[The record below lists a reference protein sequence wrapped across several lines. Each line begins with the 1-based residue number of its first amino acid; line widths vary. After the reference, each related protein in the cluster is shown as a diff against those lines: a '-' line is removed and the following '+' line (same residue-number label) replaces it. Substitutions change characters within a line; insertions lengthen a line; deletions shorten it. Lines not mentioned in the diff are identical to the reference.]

1 MLATSRLQQLALW
14 IQEYHSAGM
23 RVFPCLPRDKPPA
36 LPWKDFTNAPQSLA
50 VVAYFN
56 AQSNLGIATGWNGLY
71 VVDFDNMELA
81 TAYFNDYPDLAETM
95 RVSTS
100 AGMHFYYQSRDPL
113 PNGKFKYKGVPGGDI
128 RGMGG
133 YVLAPPSVHPDGSQ
147 YLHNTFGFGVLPME
161 LSELPI
167 ETKHKE
173 PETKQKDFMLLTGR
187 APGNRQE
194 DYANK
199 VMEKCLLELA
209 GAPVGDRNNTL
220 NKASFVMG
228 MFSHSLDSQ
237 QAIGALEATALAIGL
252 EETET
257 RKTIASGWGNGSQK
271 PAYLEQDVLPQLPA
285 FFYSDLIDLERLLDF
300 DI

>member
-1 MLATSRLQQLALW
+1 
-14 IQEYHSAGM
+14 M

-36 LPWKDFTNAPQSLA
+36 LPWKDFTKETQTLA
-50 VVAYFN
+50 AVAYFD

-71 VVDFDNMELA
+71 VIDFDNMELA
-81 TAYFNDYPDLAETM
+81 TAYFCDHPDLAETM

-100 AGMHFYYQSRDPL
+100 AGMHFYYQSGDPL

-147 YLHNTFGFGVLPME
+147 YLHYTFGFGMLPAE

-173 PETKQKDFMLLTGR
+173 SEAKQIDFMLPTAR
-187 APGNRQE
+187 APSNRQE

-199 VMEKCLLELA
+199 VMEKSLQELA

-220 NKASFVMG
+220 NKVSFVMG

-237 QAIGALEATALAIGL
+237 RAIGALEATALAIGL
-252 EETET
+252 DETET
-257 RKTIASGWGNGSQK
+257 RKTIASGWKNGTQK
-271 PAYLEQDVLPQLPA
+271 PAYLEQDILPKLPA
-285 FFYSDLIDLERLLDF
+285 FFYSDLIDLERLLNF